1 MATNEHYR
9 QRAARLREALK
20 NMDDPLAKVA
30 ILAIIEA
37 LEELAVETE
46 RGRDY
51 AA

>member
-1 MATNEHYR
+1 MANSEHYL

-20 NMDDPLAKVA
+20 TLDDPLAKIA
-30 ILAIIEA
+30 ILALVEA
-37 LEELAVETE
+37 LEELAAETG